1 MEHDLRSSEVADQTS
16 WKRGNPL
23 VEPLGHCHMTIRRH
37 SQSTTSTPAEAPQPA
52 ARELSSCWMVCAGA
66 FPAAG
71 AGGEGKRGGVAR
83 AFEKQDTGYRLAT
96 VWLPSGHRLAT
107 L

>member
-1 MEHDLRSSEVADQTS
+1 MEHDSRSSEVADQTS

-23 VEPLGHCHMTIRRH
+23 VEPLGHCHMTIRRRH

-71 AGGEGKRGGVAR
+71 VGGEEKRAEGPAR
-83 AFEKQDTGYRLAT
+83 AFEKNRTLAT
-96 VWLPSGHRLAT
+96 VWLPSGYRLAT
-107 L
+107 V